1 MAKKCSFVG
10 SRIQLIKTDDQYT
23 NLTPGSFGIIDHI
36 DSTGTIF
43 VKWEDGSSL
52 GLIPGIDD
60 FRIVNI

>member
-1 MAKKCSFVG
+1 MSSNCSLIN

-23 NLTPGSFGIIDHI
+23 NLTPGSFGIVDHI

>member
-1 MAKKCSFVG
+1 MSNNCSLIN

-23 NLTPGSFGIIDHI
+23 NLTPGSFGIVDYV

>member
-1 MAKKCSFVG
+1 MKTKCTFAG

>member
-1 MAKKCSFVG
+1 MSNNCSLIN
-10 SRIQLIKTDDQYT
+10 SRIQLIKTDDQHT
-23 NLTPGSFGIIDHI
+23 NLTPGSFGIVDRI

-52 GLIPGIDD
+52 GLIPGIDQ

>member
-1 MAKKCSFVG
+1 MKTKCTFAG

-23 NLTPGSFGIIDHI
+23 NLIPGSFGIIDHI